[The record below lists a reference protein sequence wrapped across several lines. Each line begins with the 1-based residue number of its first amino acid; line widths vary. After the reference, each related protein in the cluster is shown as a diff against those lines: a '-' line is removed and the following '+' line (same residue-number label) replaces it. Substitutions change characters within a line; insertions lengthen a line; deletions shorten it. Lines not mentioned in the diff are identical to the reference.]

1 RRAGRARAAPPRPG
15 RRVAACPALPEPPGQ
30 RRQVPRRAAPAH
42 PRLRAQGGRPRRR
55 LRGGQR
61 HRHRPEAQ
69 GARLRHLPTPRP
81 RQAGHGHR
89 PRHREEDRRA
99 ARRPHLGGARA
110 GRRLRLLLHAAPR
123 GGIRVTEAP
132 IILLAED
139 NEWDA
144 RVTREALA
152 ASPIQVQVE
161 LLRDLKADE
170 ELRRV
175 PVIVLTTS
183 MAPQDI
189 RQAYDLHANAYL
201 HKPVDPDDYAKVV
214 RAVEEFWVRWSV
226 PPDARGPSA

>member
-1 RRAGRARAAPPRPG
+1 M
-15 RRVAACPALPEPPGQ
+15 
-30 RRQVPRRAAPAH
+30 
-42 PRLRAQGGRPRRR
+42 
-55 LRGGQR
+55 
-61 HRHRPEAQ
+61 
-69 GARLRHLPTPRP
+69 
-81 RQAGHGHR
+81 
-89 PRHREEDRRA
+89 
-99 ARRPHLGGARA
+99 
-110 GRRLRLLLHAAPR
+110 
-123 GGIRVTEAP
+123 TEAP

-152 ASPIQVQVE
+152 ASPIQVQVALARDGEAALAYLTERLRRGDALPCLLLLDLNLPRKDGRE